1 MEDMITKTHEYIAYK
16 VDDKLKKIDERL
28 GQEKVKRDPKLVL
41 DFEREKQERIAQA
54 DIAGWLDKNA
64 PEAKQLSK
72 ASHGPKYCHSGS
84 KASTVFFHEPRD
96 EDLVTTSCINEIE
109 VDFVGNGA
117 VSAVAGLLR
126 LKAEGKWLFEYVL
139 EGDASI
145 FMRFTSDAARRAKWI
160 EDLAYA
166 LPPRQI
172 KSHMFAKQL
181 YFPVAEDY
189 HLLSPLYA
197 SSLSHEITRK
207 IHQQLFSERAKD
219 ARDARKNEQPSDL
232 SVVSFPK
239 LGIVE
244 YGGSKSQN
252 ISKLNA
258 ELRGKGYL
266 LNCQPPTWRSKDKL
280 PQTSHQFWRQLERA
294 TWVMLKE
301 LGEYLKKHQHS
312 PAVRRIKDPITSQVE
327 GIVEC
332 FFTLSANIR
341 ILGQEPAANAD
352 WSSQMKLTQPLALL
366 LNPQRAEIDTEF
378 REIRERKEW
387 PEQIGK
393 EFGVWLNQQL
403 KTDQLILGDVERDHW
418 AKIIKNTVSQ
428 LRDDLHYFQ
437 GDV

>member
-28 GQEKVKRDPKLVL
+28 SQERVKSDPKLVL
-41 DFEREKQERIAQA
+41 GFEREKQERIAQA
-54 DIAGWLDKNA
+54 DIGGWLDKNA

-139 EGDASI
+139 EGDTSI

-181 YFPVAEDY
+181 YFPVADSY

-244 YGGSKSQN
+244 YGGSKPQN
-252 ISKLNA
+252 ISKLNS
-258 ELRGKGYL
+258 ERRGRGYL
-266 LNCQPPTWRSKDKL
+266 FNCQPPAWRSKNEL
-280 PQTSHQFWRQLERA
+280 PKTSREFWRKLEGA
-294 TWVMLKE
+294 TWLTLRE
-301 LGEYLKKHQHS
+301 LREYLEKHQHS
-312 PAVRRIKDPITSQVE
+312 PAVRRTKDP
-327 GIVEC
+327 
-332 FFTLSANIR
+332 
-341 ILGQEPAANAD
+341 D
-352 WSSQMKLTQPLALL
+352 SSQ
-366 LNPQRAEIDTEF
+366 
-378 REIRERKEW
+378 
-387 PEQIGK
+387 
-393 EFGVWLNQQL
+393 
-403 KTDQLILGDVERDHW
+403 
-418 AKIIKNTVSQ
+418 S
-428 LRDDLHYFQ
+428 
-437 GDV
+437 